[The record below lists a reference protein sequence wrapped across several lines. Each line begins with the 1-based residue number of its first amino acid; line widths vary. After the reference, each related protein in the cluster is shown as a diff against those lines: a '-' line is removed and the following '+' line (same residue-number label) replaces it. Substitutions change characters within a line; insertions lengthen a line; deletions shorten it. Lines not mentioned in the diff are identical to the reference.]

1 VENEKFNLATYIPE
15 KLTVYEMLT
24 ELNEEQLKDLEEMIA
39 EIRQMRKEIEE
50 SEEE

>member
-24 ELNEEQLKDLEEMIA
+24 ELNLEQLKDLEEMI
-39 EIRQMRKEIEE
+39 EE
-50 SEEE
+50 VRIMKTDFSDEEE